1 MTRAVVI
8 DQGTTS
14 TRGYVLDENGAA
26 SLPFNV
32 SVEIEAELLI
42 LSLIHIFEPT
52 RPY

>member
-1 MTRAVVI
+1 MTREVVI

-14 TRGYVLDENGAA
+14 TRGYVLDQNGAA

-42 LSLIHIFEPT
+42 
-52 RPY
+52 Y